1 MPGAGLSTPL
11 LPFRPARRFMVFTSG
26 VDGSRRLRVLK
37 QAPSLELTE
46 AAVCGCYVLIRI
58 KRPVELL
65 VRISNEEGSMDRR
78 YSTRFFP
85 LATISGL
92 ALALAGFGGK
102 AVAEEASRFQVK
114 TPLIIGYT
122 AQDLSNPYWQNY
134 AAGVKAQAATDKVD
148 VVVADAKASQQN
160 QVSGSRNLISQ
171 SISALIVSPVEPA
184 ALPGSVSAAHRASIP
199 IVIGD
204 VGASGEYDA
213 FIQSDNRAGGA
224 LAADYMVKK
233 LGSGD
238 VNIAVITLHPG
249 STVGT
254 DRVGGFETELKRFPN
269 IHVVSELNGNDAIKE
284 GHDAAA
290 NALAKNPDIKGI
302 YAANDNEAQGA
313 IAAIEEAGRSPKDFV
328 IIGFDGNA
336 GSIAAIG
343 NGTQTATIAQDPFGQ
358 GQLAVK
364 TALQL
369 LKGQKVSYTD
379 VPTKTIQLAVQLIDS
394 SNLAQFKDARAG
406 QK

>member
-1 MPGAGLSTPL
+1 M
-11 LPFRPARRFMVFTSG
+11 
-26 VDGSRRLRVLK
+26 
-37 QAPSLELTE
+37 
-46 AAVCGCYVLIRI
+46 
-58 KRPVELL
+58 
-65 VRISNEEGSMDRR
+65 N
-78 YSTRFFP
+78 
-85 LATISGL
+85 
-92 ALALAGFGGK
+92 
-102 AVAEEASRFQVK
+102 SRFENILTAFVATTGIALTLAQTGNAASAAEAVKFQAK

-134 AAGVKAQAATDKVD
+134 AAGVKAQAAADKID
-148 VVVADAKASQQN
+148 VAVTDAKASQQN

-171 SISALIVSPVEPA
+171 NISALIVSPVEPA
-184 ALPGSVSAAHRASIP
+184 ALPGTVSAAHRASIP

-213 FIQSDNRAGGA
+213 FIQSDNRGGGA
-224 LAADYMVKK
+224 LAADYMAKK

-238 VNIAVITLHPG
+238 VNIAVIDLHPG

-254 DRVGGFETELKRFPN
+254 DRVGGFMTELKKFSN

-313 IAAIEEAGRSPKDFV
+313 IAAIQEAGKIPKDFI

-343 NGTQTATIAQDPFGQ
+343 DGTQTATIAQDPFGQ

-364 TALQL
+364 VALQL
-369 LKGQKVSYTD
+369 LKGQDISYTD
-379 VPTKTIQLAVQLIDS
+379 MATKTIQLPVQLIDA
-394 SNLAQFKDARAG
+394 SNLDQFKQARAG

>member
-1 MPGAGLSTPL
+1 MKLQSNGGLSALFAMTGLMVAFQGMGGTAAAQDAVKFQANNPL
-11 LPFRPARRFMVFTSG
+11 
-26 VDGSRRLRVLK
+26 VL
-37 QAPSLELTE
+37 
-46 AAVCGCYVLIRI
+46 
-58 KRPVELL
+58 
-65 VRISNEEGSMDRR
+65 
-78 YSTRFFP
+78 
-85 LATISGL
+85 
-92 ALALAGFGGK
+92 
-102 AVAEEASRFQVK
+102 
-114 TPLIIGYT
+114 GYT

-134 AAGVKAQAATDKVD
+134 AAGVQAEASKNNIQ

-171 SISALIVSPVEPA
+171 RISGLIVSPVEPA
-184 ALPGSVSAAHRASIP
+184 ALPGTIGAAHSASIP

-204 VGASGEYDA
+204 VGATGKYDA

-224 LAADYMVKK
+224 LAADYIAKK
-233 LGSGD
+233 LGSGN

-254 DRVGGFETELKRFPN
+254 DRVGGFKTELEKFPN
-269 IHVVSELNGNDAIKE
+269 IHIVSELNGNDAIKE

-313 IAAIEEAGRSPKDFV
+313 IAAIQEAGKDPKDFV
-328 IIGFDGNA
+328 IVGFDGNA

-343 NGTQTATIAQDPFGQ
+343 SGTQTATVAQDPFGQ

-364 TALQL
+364 LTLQL
-369 LKGQKVSYTD
+369 LRGQAVAYTD
-379 VPTKTIQLAVQLIDS
+379 PQTKTVQLPVQLIDS
-394 SNLAQFKDARAG
+394 SNLTQFKEARKG
-406 QK
+406 QQ